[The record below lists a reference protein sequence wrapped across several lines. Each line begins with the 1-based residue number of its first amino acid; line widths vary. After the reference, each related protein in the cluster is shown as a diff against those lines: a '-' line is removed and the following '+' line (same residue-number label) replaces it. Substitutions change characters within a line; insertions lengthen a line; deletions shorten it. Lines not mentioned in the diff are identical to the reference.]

1 MIEGG
6 HPARVFDQEG
16 KIKDGSIELQLKTLD
31 GEVVRVAQRSSRPT
45 VPFT

>member
-1 MIEGG
+1 VIEGG

>member
-16 KIKDGSIELQLKTLD
+16 KIKDGSIDVQLKTLD
-31 GEVVRVAQRSSRPT
+31 GQVVRVAQRILRPT
-45 VPFT
+45 APFT